1 MATLPPGPSSP
12 SLWQLFQ
19 WAYRPIPWMETC
31 ARRYGETFTLR
42 SPSSPPMVFTS
53 DPAVIKQVFSG
64 DPKQFHAGK
73 ANIFLKPFLG
83 ENSLLVLDEKPHM
96 RQRKLLLGPLH
107 GERMQAYGE
116 TMRRITDRVIDG
128 WPLGRPFPLQDETQ
142 AITLDVILETVFG
155 MGAGAQQ
162 GRVRELL
169 QRFVTFGTGTPLA
182 ILMVRAD
189 GEIRGRRLQRALGP
203 LSPIT
208 AFERLLAQLDEAL
221 YGEIHRRRAAGPEA
235 REDVLALLLG
245 ARDEAGQPMSD
256 IEIRDQLLTLLS
268 AGHETTAT
276 ALTFVVRSF
285 IEHPEVLA
293 EVRAEI
299 DRVVGDGDLVA
310 RIQQLEY
317 LDATIKEALRLRP
330 VAPVVGRVLA
340 EPMQLGPWNLPAG
353 VMVVPT
359 VYLAHRR
366 PEAWKDPEK
375 FDPRRFLDGKPT
387 PAEYF
392 PFGGGVRR
400 CIGAAFATYEMKM
413 VLGQLVRR
421 TRIEGVPGYRP
432 RIIRRSFTFA
442 LDQGLPIVLTAR
454 DAAPAMHA
462 AAS

>member
-1 MATLPPGPSSP
+1 
-12 SLWQLFQ
+12 
-19 WAYRPIPWMETC
+19 METC

-42 SPSSPPMVFTS
+42 SPGSPPMVFTS
-53 DPAVIKQVFSG
+53 DPTVIKQVFSG
-64 DPKQFHAGK
+64 DPRQFHAGK

-83 ENSLLVLDEKPHM
+83 DNSLLVLDEKPHL

-155 MGAGAQQ
+155 MGSGAEQRQ
-162 GRVRELL
+162 LRELL
-169 QRFVTFGTGTPLA
+169 KRFINFGTGTPLA

-203 LSPIT
+203 LSPIS
-208 AFERLLAQLDEAL
+208 AFERLLAELDEAL
-221 YGEIHRRRAAGPEA
+221 YGEIHRRRGVGLETH
-235 REDVLALLLG
+235 EDVLALLLG

-256 IEIRDQLLTLLS
+256 AEIRDQLLTLLS

-276 ALTFVVRSF
+276 ALTFVVQSF
-285 IEHPEVLA
+285 LEHPEVLA

-299 DRVVGDGDLVA
+299 ERVVGAGDLVP
-310 RIQQLEY
+310 RIGQLEY

-340 EPMQLGPWNLPAG
+340 EPMELGPWRLPAG

-359 VYLAHRR
+359 IYLAHRR
-366 PEAWKDPEK
+366 PEAWKDPER

-400 CIGAAFATYEMKM
+400 CIGAAFATYEMKV

-421 TRIEGVPGYRP
+421 TRLEAVPGYRP
-432 RIIRRSFTFA
+432 RMIRRSFTLA
-442 LDQGLPIVLTAR
+442 LDKGLPLILAAR
-454 DAAPAMHA
+454 DAAPPAHA